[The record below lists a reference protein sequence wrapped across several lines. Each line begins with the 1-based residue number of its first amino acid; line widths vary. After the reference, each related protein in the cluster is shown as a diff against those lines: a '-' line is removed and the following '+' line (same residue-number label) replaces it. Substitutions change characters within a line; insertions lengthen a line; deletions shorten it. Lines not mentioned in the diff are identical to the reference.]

1 MGYIKGEP
9 RRQRLMFPEYLDDYI
24 KKDSEVR
31 VIDKFVSSLD
41 MSKLGFIRSTPAKE
55 GTPGYNPRDLLK
67 LYIYSYFNG
76 IRSSRK
82 IASECYRNIEVMW
95 LICKLTP
102 DFRTIS
108 DFRKDNKASIK
119 GVFKELN
126 KRFDKLGLFRHTYY
140 SIDGSKFKAVNAK
153 DNNFTLAKLDDRI
166 KRLEEDVDNYMA
178 LLDEEDAKEDNEC
191 QFSKEELQKKLDA
204 CKKRLDKYNDYRSEM
219 EKTGQ
224 AQMSLTDKDARLM
237 KQNEGFGVDYNVQT
251 AVDESHLIADFQIT
265 QSPTDHGQ
273 ITPVMEGLKDSFD
286 KHGTITESIADKG
299 YISPTDTAAS
309 LANGN
314 IPNVI
319 QRDNATSTTVE
330 YEYQEHDIT
339 DAQKSSTKPEDIKA
353 CLESGVVPDCY
364 KGRLTFNGFVEKN
377 TYSKSAD
384 VPDRDVARMTT
395 EERQNLAKDRKVF
408 VRDAERNLVYC
419 PLGEILRQK
428 SLKNNGKLRYCNK
441 LACKHCQNKCTASKW
456 KEVDFDKDTLIQRSK
471 LTPQEEKKDLPK
483 DNHTPNGKRKAIT
496 RKYATYTLQYDMKKL
511 DNRKCM
517 SEHPFGTI
525 KRSLGDYYFLLKTK
539 VKVEAEFAL
548 FSISYNLRRALNML
562 SPKELMAAMA

>member
-1 MGYIKGEP
+1 
-9 RRQRLMFPEYLDDYI
+9 
-24 KKDSEVR
+24 
-31 VIDKFVSSLD
+31 
-41 MSKLGFIRSTPAKE
+41 
-55 GTPGYNPRDLLK
+55 
-67 LYIYSYFNG
+67 
-76 IRSSRK
+76 
-82 IASECYRNIEVMW
+82 
-95 LICKLTP
+95 
-102 DFRTIS
+102 
-108 DFRKDNKASIK
+108 
-119 GVFKELN
+119 
-126 KRFDKLGLFRHTYY
+126 
-140 SIDGSKFKAVNAK
+140 
-153 DNNFTLAKLDDRI
+153 
-166 KRLEEDVDNYMA
+166 
-178 LLDEEDAKEDNEC
+178 
-191 QFSKEELQKKLDA
+191 
-204 CKKRLDKYNDYRSEM
+204 
-219 EKTGQ
+219 
-224 AQMSLTDKDARLM
+224 M

-286 KHGTITESIADKG
+286 RHGTITESIADKG
-299 YISPTDTAAS
+299 YISPTDTATS

-330 YEYQEHDIT
+330 YEYKEHDIT

-364 KGRLTFNGFVEKN
+364 KGRLTFDGFVEKN

-384 VPDRDVARMTT
+384 VPDSDVARMTT
-395 EERQNLAKDRKVF
+395 EERQSLAKDRKVF

-428 SLKNNGKLRYCNK
+428 SLKNNGKIRYCNK